1 MKRMV
6 FFLSAI
12 LLTLVISGCRMPY
25 SAAPEATPTEII
37 IDESVFPEPMA
48 ATEDPMAMVGSL
60 ATASAISMMQ
70 TAGTEFASQPT
81 AEISTPTPGGLA
93 VTVIVDSGTIEPTST
108 LPVLVTVAPTIPPLS
123 VSTPAPAPAPG
134 SIPYTY
140 TLQAGEFPYCI
151 ARRFNVNPDEL
162 LTINNLAD
170 GTLYM
175 PGLTLKIPQSGN
187 PFPANRALRPHPATY
202 TTTSSNETFYSIAC
216 LYGDVDPAAIAAA
229 NGMSLGSTL
238 QIGTTIQ
245 IP

>member
-1 MKRMV
+1 MV
-6 FFLSAI
+6 
-12 LLTLVISGCRMPY
+12 
-25 SAAPEATPTEII
+25 
-37 IDESVFPEPMA
+37 
-48 ATEDPMAMVGSL
+48 MVGSL

-70 TAGTEFASQPT
+70 TAGTEFATQ
-81 AEISTPTPGGLA
+81 AVDEISTPTPGALA
-93 VTVIVDSGTIEPTST
+93 VTVVTEENPVVPTST
-108 LPVLVTVAPTIPPLS
+108 LPVLVTIAPPQPTVPPL
-123 VSTPAPAPAPG
+123 VVATPIPG
-134 SIPYTY
+134 NVPYTY

-202 TTTSSNETFYSIAC
+202 TTTSSGETFYSIAC